1 MKKIVLSFTVLFTT
15 LCAFA
20 QDIRIGIKG
29 GLNLA
34 NQKIKSGSFSR
45 KANTI
50 ASFHAGFVL
59 DIPLAEK
66 LYVQPQLL
74 LTGKGSKDF
83 DVIIRPYYVE
93 LPVNIVYKYAINN
106 GLKIYGGLG
115 PGLGLGIFGNIKD
128 LNNNFSRKLKFGET
142 SNSDY
147 KTVDFTGGFEL
158 GAELNNKVGLGIGYR
173 WSFADVTR
181 GSNKVTHKVVNFS
194 IAYFFGEGGSGSK
207 KKTSSSK
214 SGGTRTRTKR
224 D

>member
-1 MKKIVLSFTVLFTT
+1 MKKIILCFTVLVTT
-15 LCAFA
+15 VCTFA
-20 QDIRIGIKG
+20 QDIRVGIKG

-45 KANTI
+45 KGNTI

-59 DIPLAEK
+59 DIPLTEE

-83 DVIIRPYYVE
+83 DVIVRPYYVE
-93 LPVNIVYKYAINN
+93 LPVNIIYKYEINN
-106 GLKIYGGLG
+106 RLKIYGGLG

-158 GAELNNKVGLGIGYR
+158 GAEVNNKVGLGIGYR

-194 IAYFFGEGGSGSK
+194 IAYFFGEGGSSSK
-207 KKTSSSK
+207 KKTSSSR